1 MMRSF
6 LLTLQDMKLVFKKMK
21 EYTFRLFK
29 LYKIR
34 ELFLLYP
41 SFLFGYILFI
51 LLMILG
57 ADNLWLVLL
66 CIFILNLLIFSYFSF
81 CAVESYYEA
90 KRELLDKKDS
100 YIEGLHLFR
109 ESIANDVQYR
119 PIVKQLDKI
128 LSDLHELSP
137 DTRAIKYIELQR
149 CLEKIASIKIEIARK
164 ALEEEQL

>member
-6 LLTLQDMKLVFKKMK
+6 LLTLQDMKLVFKNMK
-21 EYTFRLFK
+21 KSIFRMFK

-41 SFLFGYILFI
+41 SFLFGYVLIISLI
-51 LLMILG
+51 ILG
-57 ADNLWLVLL
+57 ADNLWLVLF
-66 CIFILNLLIFSYFSF
+66 CIFILSLCILPFFASS
-81 CAVESYYEA
+81 AVESYFEA
-90 KRELLDKKDS
+90 KKELLDNKDS
-100 YIEGLHLFR
+100 HIKSLHLFR

-137 DTRAIKYIELQR
+137 DRRAIKYIELQR
-149 CLEKIASIKIEIARK
+149 CLEKIASIKIEIAK
-164 ALEEEQL
+164 KELKEEQL